1 MARNTFTYRRAGSLK
16 VARVLVIWGSLAAG
30 VVATVLTNNLIN
42 EAKESAVVEAPAPV
56 IETAKVLV
64 AAIDI
69 KVGQNLNAEAL
80 KWQEWPRDLVGESFI
95 TESGRPDAMGELD
108 GRIVRTPFA
117 AGEPLTPTK
126 LHEQK
131 TGGIMSAGLPS
142 GMRAFSVKISPETGA
157 GGFILPDDRVDVLLT
172 RKQQSSDP
180 SEKVAYTSETV
191 LRNVQVLAIDQSV
204 KDQGKGDGE
213 GLVAIGK
220 TATLALTPA
229 QAETVA
235 LSDAQ
240 GDISLTL
247 RSMADVGEAADDG
260 ARDTLAMRVHRA
272 GEGGMTV
279 TRFTVAPASQDR
291 LDRTKVAL
299 H

>member
-1 MARNTFTYRRAGSLK
+1 
-16 VARVLVIWGSLAAG
+16 
-30 VVATVLTNNLIN
+30 
-42 EAKESAVVEAPAPV
+42 
-56 IETAKVLV
+56 
-64 AAIDI
+64 
-69 KVGQNLNAEAL
+69 
-80 KWQEWPRDLVGESFI
+80 
-95 TESGRPDAMGELD
+95 
-108 GRIVRTPFA
+108 
-117 AGEPLTPTK
+117 
-126 LHEQK
+126 
-131 TGGIMSAGLPS
+131 MSAGLPS
-142 GMRAFSVKISPETGA
+142 GVRAFSVKISPETGA

-180 SEKVAYTSETV
+180 SENVTYTSETV

-204 KDQGKGDGE
+204 KDPGKGDGE

-247 RSMADVGEAADDG
+247 RSMADAGEVADDG
-260 ARDTLAMRVHRA
+260 ARDNTLAMRIHKA

-279 TRFTVAPASQDR
+279 TRFTVAPASP
-291 LDRTKVAL
+291 DRTKVAL

>member
-1 MARNTFTYRRAGSLK
+1 MARI
-16 VARVLVIWGSLAAG
+16 LVIWGSLAAG

-42 EAKESAVVEAPAPV
+42 QAKESAVVEAPAPV
-56 IETAKVLV
+56 IETTKVLV
-64 AAIDI
+64 AATDI
-69 KVGQNLNAEAL
+69 EVGQNLNAEAL

-108 GRIVRTPFA
+108 GRIVRTQFA

-131 TGGIMSAGLPS
+131 TGGIMSASLPS

-172 RKQQSSDP
+172 RKQEASNPAD
-180 SEKVAYTSETV
+180 KVTFTSETI

-247 RSMADVGEAADDG
+247 RSMADAGETADDG
-260 ARDTLAMRVHRA
+260 VRDTLAMRIHKA
-272 GEGGMTV
+272 GGEGMTV